1 MARKLTG
8 DEDFAGLK
16 VVEKTLPATA
26 YYDPAVYREELHRIW
41 YRQWVYLCR
50 ADALSGP
57 GAFRTETIGDQ
68 SVLLLRD
75 GEENIRAFHNSC
87 RHRGS
92 RLCTEHEGRFRAK
105 AVVCPYHQWSY
116 DFQGRLLG
124 TSSLSEAPDFRKED
138 YPLFSIAVKEWRG
151 CIFVCLA
158 DDPPAELE
166 ALRGGSDHTDNWPL
180 ADLVTGHTWRKVMD
194 CNWKGFWE
202 NFNECLHCPTVHPE
216 LSALVPIYKRRTILP
231 QDDPDWRDNEH
242 SDDPKY
248 RGGMRAGAETW
259 SMDGR
264 IHGAPIGGL
273 SDKER
278 AAGARYYVNTP
289 SVYIAAHPDY
299 MRIVRL
305 LPLGPECTELQA
317 EWLFPAET
325 LEDPDFDMAN
335 VVDFAKLV
343 MQQDGDISAQNQ
355 KGLHA
360 LPYQHG
366 VLMPEEHYTALFY
379 RWYRQAMAES

>member
-16 VVEKTLPATA
+16 SAEKTLPAEA
-26 YYDPAVYREELHRIW
+26 CYDPAVYARELTSIW

-50 ADALSGP
+50 ADALPEP

-75 GEENIRAFHNSC
+75 SEGVVRAFHNTC

-92 RLCTEHEGRFRAK
+92 QLCLEREGRFRAK

-116 DFQGRLLG
+116 DFQGRLRG

-138 YPLFSIAVKEWRG
+138 YPLYGIALKEWRG
-151 CIFVCLA
+151 CIFVCLG
-158 DDPPAELE
+158 DDPPADLE
-166 ALRGGSDHTDNWPL
+166 ALRGGADYTANWPL

-194 CNWKGFWE
+194 CNWKTFWE
-202 NFNECLHCPTVHPE
+202 NFNECLHCPSVHPE
-216 LSALVPIYKRRTILP
+216 LSALVPIFKRRTILP
-231 QDDPDWRDNEH
+231 QDDPDWRDNED
-242 SDDPKY
+242 SPDPKY
-248 RGGMRAGAETW
+248 RGGLREGAETW
-259 SMDGR
+259 SADSL
-264 IHGAPIGGL
+264 IHGARFEEL
-273 SDKER
+273 SEAER

-305 LPLGPECTELQA
+305 LPLGPERTELQA
-317 EWLFPAET
+317 EWLFSTET
-325 LEDPDFDMAN
+325 LENPEFDLAN
-335 VVDFAKLV
+335 VVDFGKLV
-343 MQQDGDISAQNQ
+343 MEQDGDISAVNQ

-360 LPYQHG
+360 LPHREG
-366 VLMPEEHYTALFY
+366 VLMPEEHYVAMFY
-379 RWYRQAMAES
+379 RWYRQAMGEE